1 MYDYIQG
8 KISELNP
15 TYAIIEN
22 QGIGYQVNISI
33 NSYSLLQNKKECL
46 IYIHEVIREDLHQ
59 LFGFVEKVER
69 EIFEQLISVSGIG
82 ANTARVMLSSL
93 SPIEIKSAIL
103 NNDVNTIKSVKG
115 IGLKTAQRVII
126 DLRDKIGKISDS
138 DEIPMEINNTIK
150 QEALSALVMLG
161 FPKNKVEKVITS
173 ITKQEQTIELE
184 ELIKLSLKK
193 L

>member
-126 DLRDKIGKISDS
+126 DLRDKIGKISNS